1 MQCQCLHRLKTSNVL
16 YWLPRPWTL
25 SSLLTP
31 SSNCIISVISGLCN
45 LPRDPQ
51 SAELTLGPPWSVIS
65 SAKVRRQQVFC
76 FCWAAGKE
84 REREKTSWKATYK
97 GQWGVTTFTPC
108 WILEKE
114 RSWFVFFVCE
124 EGRCRWAPSWQFQG
138 HQKATLSLAPYIS
151 HLGCLSGQ
159 RLSLKLYMKTNWFRK
174 RSQEC
179 YSLTEF
185 LFSADTITGS
195 NSQPSLGC
203 RASILPVA
211 PQSYF
216 FVQSCSLL
224 SSAKWSG
231 PFCLKWGKDITK
243 TYGEGTLIKQGKC

>member
-1 MQCQCLHRLKTSNVL
+1 MKCDLQCKSQ
-16 YWLPRPWTL
+16 
-25 SSLLTP
+25 
-31 SSNCIISVISGLCN
+31 
-45 LPRDPQ
+45 
-51 SAELTLGPPWSVIS
+51 E
-65 SAKVRRQQVFC
+65 
-76 FCWAAGKE
+76 AAGFLLLLSCREGE
-84 REREKTSWKATYK
+84 RERKNLLK
-97 GQWGVTTFTPC
+97 GHLQRPVRSYH
-108 WILEKE
+108 IYSLLNLEKVS
-114 RSWFVFFVCE
+114 SWFVFFVCK

-138 HQKATLSLAPYIS
+138 HRKATLSLAPYIS

-203 RASILPVA
+203 RVSILPVA

-243 TYGEGTLIKQGKC
+243 TYGVGTLIKQGKC